1 MKDAISGR
9 DKLDFRNLDLGSTC
23 ARVFLRSSVVYL
35 QVYCRRPA
43 WDGDA
48 DYQSRNYCS
57 NSQKMVIPSQH
68 SHCKLSSGWG
78 TWSSAW
84 PPTSPRLSPCTASN
98 LSSPPPIW
106 APEVQEISQQS
117 NKDKKTWG
125 DHKAGAWIFPTETLG
140 DALAQS
146 CVVALID

>member
-43 WDGDA
+43 WNGDA

-57 NSQKMVIPSQH
+57 NSQKLVKYLLNIAIAS
-68 SHCKLSSGWG
+68 SHLVEALCPLLGRQL
-78 TWSSAW
+78 
-84 PPTSPRLSPCTASN
+84 RLVFPLARPQICHRPHQFGLLKGKRYHN
-98 LSSPPPIW
+98 NPI
-106 APEVQEISQQS
+106 
-117 NKDKKTWG
+117 KTKNWG
-125 DHKAGAWIFPTETLG
+125 DHEAGAGIFPTETLG